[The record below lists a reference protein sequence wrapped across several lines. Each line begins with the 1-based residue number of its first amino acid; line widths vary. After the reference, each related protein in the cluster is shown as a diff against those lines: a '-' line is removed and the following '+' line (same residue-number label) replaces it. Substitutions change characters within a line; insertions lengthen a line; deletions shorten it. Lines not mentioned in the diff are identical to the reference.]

1 MRTSRGLSPLTPLSP
16 EATTEAWKGH
26 PFPVGS
32 PTLRGSGS
40 VWTRITLRIGAPA
53 DVDTEK
59 DKVQLPDL
67 PCTSRDFHI
76 AHSRQAADFS
86 PLRIFLIAFIIM
98 PEFYLSRNSLLYILL
113 QVLISCVEDLTLQLY

>member
-1 MRTSRGLSPLTPLSP
+1 M
-16 EATTEAWKGH
+16 
-26 PFPVGS
+26 
-32 PTLRGSGS
+32 
-40 VWTRITLRIGAPA
+40 WTRITLRIRAPA
-53 DVDTEK
+53 NVDTEK

-86 PLRIFLIAFIIM
+86 PPRIFLIAFIIM